1 MNKKPIILGIESSCD
16 ETAASIITENEQ
28 GMPTILSSI
37 VSSQIDVHKEFGG
50 VVPELAARSHMEKI
64 DLVTKK
70 ALDESGVKMED
81 LDAIATTAG
90 PGLIVCLS
98 VGLSFGKAMASS
110 LNKPFIAVNHLEG
123 HSLSPKLNSEL
134 NYPYLLLLISGGHTQ
149 FLSVQGLGS
158 YKRLGTT
165 IDDAVGEA
173 FDKTAKLLGIEF
185 PGGPQ
190 IEVYAKKGDPNRYKL
205 PKPIL
210 HKGGCNLSFAGL
222 KTAVLRISKK
232 IKTDQEKF
240 DLAASFQKTIEE
252 ILYKKSKTAFSEYK
266 KINKLNKNKFVVAG
280 GVAANKKIRKMITSL
295 CEEENFEAIFPSIS
309 LCGDNAAM
317 IAMVGLEKFKLNQFS
332 MLDHPAKPRWALD
345 EDAIFLKGPGLKLNI
360 NK

>member
-37 VSSQIDVHKEFGG
+37 VSSQVDVHKEFGG

-64 DLVTKK
+64 DLITKK
-70 ALDESGVKMED
+70 AFDKSGVKMED
-81 LDAIATTAG
+81 LDAIAATAG
-90 PGLIVCLS
+90 PGLMVCLS

-123 HSLSPKLNSEL
+123 HALSPKLNSEL

-149 FLSVQGLGS
+149 FLSVQGLGN

-190 IEVYAKKGDPNRYKL
+190 IEVYAKKGDPNKYEL
-205 PKPIL
+205 PKPIF

-222 KTAVLRISKK
+222 KTAVLKISKQ
-232 IKTDQEKF
+232 IKTEQEKY

-252 ILYKKSKTAFSEYK
+252 ILYKKSKIAFEEFK
-266 KINKLNKNKFVVAG
+266 KMNTTIKNKFVVAG
-280 GVAANKKIRKMITSL
+280 GVAANKRIREVLTNL
-295 CEEENFEAIFPSIS
+295 CKEEEFEAIFPPIN

-317 IAMVGLEKFKLNQFS
+317 IAMVGLEKFKLKQFS
-332 MLDHPAKPRWALD
+332 ELDSPAKPRWPLD
-345 EDAIFLKGPGLKLNI
+345 ADAAFLKGAGVKL
-360 NK
+360 